1 MKKFLVLIMAFA
13 AITSTAFAT
22 DLISINTIGLALRNQ
37 LRTAANAH
45 DVLLSNTTAD
55 GTFVPKIAKAS
66 FSFADG
72 DLAVTTVHGLGVSL
86 PAKALIIR
94 SWIHITTQFADTGT
108 CTFAIQC
115 EDANNIKTTTDISG
129 SAADAIIEGE
139 STGAASAFKKSIGA
153 ACEISSLMTDSS
165 SCVPSA
171 GAGEA
176 YVMYVVL
183 P

>member
-86 PAKALIIR
+86 TLALALLQFSVKTRIILKPLLIFLDLLLTR
-94 SWIHITTQFADTGT
+94 
-108 CTFAIQC
+108 
-115 EDANNIKTTTDISG
+115 
-129 SAADAIIEGE
+129 
-139 STGAASAFKKSIGA
+139 
-153 ACEISSLMTDSS
+153 
-165 SCVPSA
+165 
-171 GAGEA
+171 
-176 YVMYVVL
+176 
-183 P
+183 